1 MVDPISL
8 PVQGPN
14 SATNCVARTIIV
26 GIGTNLGDRLA
37 TLTRVGGLLPA
48 LGPVVAVASLYESDA
63 VGPPQD
69 RYWNT
74 AVHLRSSATAPA
86 LVAALLAIEAE
97 LGRVRTVRWG
107 PRVVDLDLLWIEHEV
122 SLDPLA
128 EVPHPRLHERSFAL
142 TPLLELVPD
151 AIDPRTRRPFPAAL
165 EPPLERIGAGHVDPL
180 RWTLV
185 TPP

>member
-37 TLTRVGGLLPA
+37 TLTRVGAALPA
-48 LGPVVAVASLYESDA
+48 LGHLEAAASLYESDA

-74 AVHLRSSATAPA
+74 AVRLRSSAAATA
-86 LVAALLAIEAE
+86 LVETLLAIEAE

-107 PRVVDLDLLWIEHEV
+107 PRVVDLDLLWIDGEV
-122 SLDPLA
+122 SRDPLA

-142 TPLLELVPD
+142 TPLLELVPG
-151 AIDPRTRRPFPAAL
+151 AIDPRTERPFAGVHEPA
-165 EPPLERIGAGHVDPL
+165 LERIGAGHLDPL
-180 RWTLV
+180 RWSLV
-185 TPP
+185 TPR

>member
-26 GIGTNLGDRLA
+26 GIGANLGDRLA

-86 LVAALLAIEAE
+86 LVAALLAAA
-97 LGRVRTVRWG
+97 TVVAAMAAAA
-107 PRVVDLDLLWIEHEV
+107 PVAAAVA
-122 SLDPLA
+122 DPSS
-128 EVPHPRLHERSFAL
+128 P
-142 TPLLELVPD
+142 
-151 AIDPRTRRPFPAAL
+151 PA
-165 EPPLERIGAGHVDPL
+165 PPG
-180 RWTLV
+180 
-185 TPP
+185 

>member
-26 GIGTNLGDRLA
+26 GIGANLGDRLA

-86 LVAALLAIEAE
+86 LVAAREKELAFLNEWVAAFHGE
-97 LGRVRTVRWG
+97 RRAAKAAVG
-107 PRVVDLDLLWIEHEV
+107 P
-122 SLDPLA
+122 
-128 EVPHPRLHERSFAL
+128 
-142 TPLLELVPD
+142 
-151 AIDPRTRRPFPAAL
+151 
-165 EPPLERIGAGHVDPL
+165 
-180 RWTLV
+180 
-185 TPP
+185 